1 MKGMAWLVWRY
12 VCFNWGKT
20 VVLVLC
26 LLLAALLPIAV
37 SILLRQFSQ
46 QIVAR
51 SEATEAVVGHAGS
64 GLDLALH
71 AIYFRR
77 GVDQTI
83 PFSEAGQIRDSGLAT
98 PIPLFCRFTARGFPL
113 VGTTV
118 DYFPYRNL
126 QIGQGRM
133 LVRLGECVIGSRVA
147 QRLGVAPGDFVL
159 SDRENIIDIGG
170 LYPLKLKVAGVL
182 ATADSADDSAVF
194 VDLKTAWV
202 IQGLGHGHQ
211 DLQAETDPLLVM
223 SRDDQQIVASP
234 AVLPYTAI
242 TDANIASFHFHGE
255 EKDFPLTAVIIDS
268 PDEKSATLLLGRYPS
283 HDGMIQMVVPKK
295 SIDELLGMIFQTEKL
310 FLANSVLIAVSTA
323 LLMGLVVMLSI
334 RLRTPEMTT
343 MFKIGCSRHVAWSL
357 QAGELLVVIVF
368 SAGLLAVSVWTI
380 QHFASDLVQRLVVGS

>member
-46 QIVAR
+46 QIVSR
-51 SEATEAVVGHAGS
+51 SEATTAVVGHAGS

-83 PFSEAGQIRDSGLAT
+83 PFSEASLIRESGLAT
-98 PIPLFCRFTARGFPL
+98 PIPLYCRFTARGFPL

-126 QIGQGRM
+126 QMEQGRM

-147 QRLGVAPGDFVL
+147 RELGFGPGDFIL

-170 LYPLKLKVAGVL
+170 LYPLKLKIAGVL
-182 ATADSADDSAVF
+182 ASADSADDSAVF

-211 DLQAETDPLLVM
+211 DLQTETDPLLIM
-223 SRDDQQIVASP
+223 NRDEKQIVASP
-234 AVLPYTAI
+234 AVLPYTEI

-255 EKDFPLTAVIIDS
+255 ESAFPLTAVIIDS
-268 PDEKSATLLLGRYPS
+268 PNEKSSTLLLGRYPN
-283 HDGMIQMVVPKK
+283 HDGTIQMVVPKQ
-295 SIDELLGMIFQTEKL
+295 SIDELLGMIFQTEEL

-323 LLMGLVVMLSI
+323 LLMGLVIMLSI
-334 RLRTPEMTT
+334 RLRKPEMTT
-343 MFKIGCSRHVAWSL
+343 MFKIGCSRHVAFAL
-357 QAGELLVVIVF
+357 QFGELLVVLFFASI
-368 SAGLLAVSVWTI
+368 LLTASIWTI
-380 QHFASDLVQRLVVGS
+380 QHFASDLVQRLVVGG